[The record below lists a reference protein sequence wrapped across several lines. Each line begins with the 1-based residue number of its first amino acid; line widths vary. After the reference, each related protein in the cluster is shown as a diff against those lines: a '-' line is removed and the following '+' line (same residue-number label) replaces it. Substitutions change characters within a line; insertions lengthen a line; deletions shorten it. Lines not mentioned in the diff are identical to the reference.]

1 MKRWFFLV
9 LLLLVLGA
17 LLGVM
22 VLRDPGYVL
31 ISWQQS
37 SVEMGLWLGGL
48 VWLLSL
54 VTVVAAIDLFFKLLG
69 FSDWWTRF
77 TSGRRYRRSQQA
89 FEAGMARLERGDW
102 KRAERQLFN
111 AARLSTH
118 PLPAYLAAARA
129 AARGQDW
136 ERAEQYLV
144 LAEERGNRLAVS
156 LARARLLLS
165 AGRWEQAAILLARL
179 QDKYPREDAVRR
191 LRVEALARLQR
202 WADLAD
208 LLPQMQKSLKSGADE
223 AAFAA
228 LEKRANREVLAWIAQ
243 TSGRVDRVYTAKRLQ
258 DYWQALPKRL
268 QGDEELQAAFAGE
281 LVRSGA
287 DDAAEALLADALSRQ
302 WSNAGI
308 EVYGRARSTRPD
320 QALARA
326 DAWKA
331 EHPNNP
337 ALMLALGRLSLQNR
351 RWQDARAYFE
361 AALALRKSPEV
372 YAELIRLLTQLDD
385 REANRYVV
393 ESLGQMNARLP
404 DLPLP

>member
-1 MKRWFFLV
+1 MKRWFFLALT
-9 LLLLVLGA
+9 LLALGA
-17 LLGVM
+17 LLGVL
-22 VLRDPGYVL
+22 VLRDPGYIL
-31 ISWQQS
+31 ISWQQT

-48 VWLLSL
+48 LWLLSL
-54 VTVVAAIDLFFKLLG
+54 VAAVATIDLLFKLLG
-69 FSDWWTRF
+69 FSDWWVRF
-77 TSGRRYRRSQQA
+77 INGRRHRRSQQA
-89 FEAGMARLERGDW
+89 FEEGIARLERGDW

-129 AARGQDW
+129 AAQGQAW
-136 ERAEQYLV
+136 ERAEKYLV
-144 LAEERGNRLAVS
+144 LAEERGNRLAVG
-156 LARARLLLS
+156 LARARLLLM
-165 AGRWEQAAILLARL
+165 AGQWEQAVVLLVRL
-179 QDKYPREDAVRR
+179 QDKHPREEAVRR
-191 LRVEALARLQR
+191 LLIEALTRLQR

-208 LLPQMQKSLKSGADE
+208 LLPQMQKALKGE
-223 AAFAA
+223 TAFTA
-228 LEKRANREVLAWIAQ
+228 LEKRANREVLAWIGQ
-243 TSGRVDRVYTAKRLQ
+243 TSGRADRAYTVKRLQ
-258 DYWQALPKRL
+258 DYWLALPRRL

-287 DDAAEALLADALSRQ
+287 DDAAEALLSDTLSRQ

-326 DAWKA
+326 EAWRT

-337 ALMLALGRLSLQNR
+337 ALMLALGRLCLQNR
-351 RWQDARAYFE
+351 RWLDARAYFE

-393 ESLGQMNARLP
+393 ESLGQLNARLP

>member
-1 MKRWFFLV
+1 MKRWFFLALT
-9 LLLLVLGA
+9 LLALGA
-17 LLGVM
+17 LLGVL
-22 VLRDPGYVL
+22 VLRDPGYIL
-31 ISWQQS
+31 ISWQQT

-48 VWLLSL
+48 IWLLSL
-54 VTVVAAIDLFFKLLG
+54 VTAVAVIDLLFKLLG
-69 FSDWWTRF
+69 FSDWWARF
-77 TSGRRYRRSQQA
+77 INGRRHRRSQRA
-89 FEAGMARLERGDW
+89 FEEGIARLERGDW

-129 AARGQDW
+129 AAQGQAW
-136 ERAEQYLV
+136 ERAEKYLV
-144 LAEERGNRLAVS
+144 LAEERGNRLAVG
-156 LARARLLLS
+156 LARARLLLV
-165 AGRWEQAAILLARL
+165 AGHWEQAVVLLVRL
-179 QDKYPREDAVRR
+179 QDKHPREEAVRR
-191 LRVEALARLQR
+191 LLIEALTRLQR

-208 LLPQMQKSLKSGADE
+208 LLPQMQKALKGE
-223 AAFAA
+223 TAFTT
-228 LEKRANREVLAWIAQ
+228 LEKRANREVLAWIGQ
-243 TSGRVDRVYTAKRLQ
+243 TSGRADRAYTVKRLQ
-258 DYWQALPKRL
+258 DYWLALPRRL

-287 DDAAEALLADALSRQ
+287 DDAAEALLSDTLSRQ

-326 DAWKA
+326 EAWRT

-337 ALMLALGRLSLQNR
+337 ALMLALGRLCLQNR
-351 RWQDARAYFE
+351 RWLDARAYFE

-393 ESLGQMNARLP
+393 ESLGQLNARLP

>member
-1 MKRWFFLV
+1 MKRWFFLALT
-9 LLLLVLGA
+9 LLALGA
-17 LLGVM
+17 LLGVL
-22 VLRDPGYVL
+22 VLRDPGYIL
-31 ISWQQS
+31 ISWQQT

-48 VWLLSL
+48 LWLLSL
-54 VTVVAAIDLFFKLLG
+54 VAAVATIDLLFKLLG
-69 FSDWWTRF
+69 FSDWWIRF
-77 TSGRRYRRSQQA
+77 INGRRHRRSQQA
-89 FEAGMARLERGDW
+89 FEEGIARLERGDW

-129 AARGQDW
+129 AAQGQAW
-136 ERAEQYLV
+136 ERAEKYLV
-144 LAEERGNRLAVS
+144 LAEERGNRLAVG
-156 LARARLLLS
+156 LARARLLLV
-165 AGRWEQAAILLARL
+165 AGHWEQAVVLLVRL
-179 QDKYPREDAVRR
+179 QDKHPREEAVRR
-191 LRVEALARLQR
+191 LLIEALTRLQR

-208 LLPQMQKSLKSGADE
+208 LLPQMQKVLKGE
-223 AAFAA
+223 TAFTA
-228 LEKRANREVLAWIAQ
+228 LEKRANREVLAWIGQ
-243 TSGRVDRVYTAKRLQ
+243 TSGRADRAYTVKRLQ
-258 DYWQALPKRL
+258 DYWLALPRRL
-268 QGDEELQAAFAGE
+268 QGDEELQAAFASE

-287 DDAAEALLADALSRQ
+287 DDAAEALLSDALSRQ

-326 DAWKA
+326 ETWRT

-337 ALMLALGRLSLQNR
+337 ALMLALGRLCLQNR
-351 RWQDARAYFE
+351 RWLDARAYFE

-393 ESLGQMNARLP
+393 ESLGQLNARLP